1 MDTDIFLKVLCI
13 ILILQ
18 MFSFFLALCQHL
30 LYLLYFLCLEKSE
43 LVFQRKFNSFF
54 YQHFVGR
61 SIDRFR
67 TKNWMGR
74 QPFAQDVDTF
84 QTKANVLAA
93 NIFDF
98 SLLIIVGY
106 FVV

>member
-1 MDTDIFLKVLCI
+1 ML
-13 ILILQ
+13 
-18 MFSFFLALCQHL
+18 SFFLALFQHL
-30 LYLLYFLCLEKSE
+30 LYLLYFLSVEKSE
-43 LVFQRKFNSFF
+43 LVFERKLNSFF

-61 SIDRFR
+61 SIDRLR
-67 TKNWMGR
+67 SKNWIRR
-74 QPFAQDVDTF
+74 QPFAQNVDTF